1 MSHADTRLHSG
12 FDLVGMLARLRETLT
27 VQHARRVA
35 YIKTYNELSAL
46 SARELAD
53 IGIGASQI
61 EEIAREAAR
70 MAA

>member
-1 MSHADTRLHSG
+1 
-12 FDLVGMLARLRETLT
+12 MLARLRETLT

-35 YIKTYNELSAL
+35 YIKTFNELSAL
-46 SARELAD
+46 SPRELAD